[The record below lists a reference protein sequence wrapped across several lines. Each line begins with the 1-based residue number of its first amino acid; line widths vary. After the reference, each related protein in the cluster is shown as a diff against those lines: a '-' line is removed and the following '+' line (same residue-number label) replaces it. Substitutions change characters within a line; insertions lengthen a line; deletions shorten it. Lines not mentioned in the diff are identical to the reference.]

1 MGISV
6 YMVSGRFMSLKLLN
20 RLLLQPCV
28 LNQPKNLLFLG
39 EESCFLILLLFA
51 QVIGFAVSHQ
61 NGSGSKNEWTYPTR
75 TSNIRIYFLDPKG
88 GLGWDPG

>member
-6 YMVSGRFMSLKLLN
+6 YMVSGRFMSLKLMN

-39 EESCFLILLLFA
+39 EESCFFDFA
-51 QVIGFAVSHQ
+51 SFCS
-61 NGSGSKNEWTYPTR
+61 SYCFT
-75 TSNIRIYFLDPKG
+75 PK
-88 GLGWDPG
+88 W

>member
-1 MGISV
+1 
-6 YMVSGRFMSLKLLN
+6 MSLKLMN

-61 NGSGSKNEWTYPTR
+61 YLVADPKTSGRIQPGQATYVSTVW
-75 TSNIRIYFLDPKG
+75 IRKG
-88 GLGWDPG
+88 GLGTGLGDPGTCCTSSGT